1 MGVVGL
7 SVQIY
12 VERKELKETYDGLKE
27 KSKKVKDKV
36 KENSK

>member
-1 MGVVGL
+1 MGAVGL

-12 VERKELKETYDGLKE
+12 VERKELKETYDDLKE